1 MVSVLLFISGGLCF
15 CALIS
20 LFGHM
25 DDIVLLSTLPVVI
38 KGDNALHNEYVVGLC
53 DAEATFTISVTKDNR
68 TRKSSRSLDN
78 SRTIYSVHPSF
89 AISLNIKDWHLICS
103 LQKFFGIGKVKQ
115 DLGNNA
121 ITFYVNSVEDLS
133 NVVIP
138 FFKAHSLLSQK
149 WSDFVLFEKAV
160 YLIKQRAHLTTH
172 GLTNIISIKA
182 SMNKGLSD
190 KLVAQF
196 PDISLVERPVLI
208 NKRIINGNWLA
219 GFTDGEGSFYI
230 RIKEASSEKSIN
242 RVSFFFSIN
251 QSIRDSDLIYDISK
265 FLNCGTISS
274 NIKYIQFRVT
284 KFEDVETKIIPFFK
298 NYPMHGIKQ
307 LNYLDFCKIME
318 LVQSKVHM
326 TTEGMNEIKTIK
338 EGMNFGRT

>member
-1 MVSVLLFISGGLCF
+1 
-15 CALIS
+15 
-20 LFGHM
+20 
-25 DDIVLLSTLPVVI
+25 
-38 KGDNALHNEYVVGLC
+38 
-53 DAEATFTISVTKDNR
+53 
-68 TRKSSRSLDN
+68 
-78 SRTIYSVHPSF
+78 
-89 AISLNIKDWHLICS
+89 
-103 LQKFFGIGKVKQ
+103 
-115 DLGNNA
+115 
-121 ITFYVNSVEDLS
+121 
-133 NVVIP
+133 
-138 FFKAHSLLSQK
+138 
-149 WSDFVLFEKAV
+149 
-160 YLIKQRAHLTTH
+160 
-172 GLTNIISIKA
+172 
-182 SMNKGLSD
+182 MNKGLFD

-230 RIKEASSEKSIN
+230 RIKEASSAKSIN